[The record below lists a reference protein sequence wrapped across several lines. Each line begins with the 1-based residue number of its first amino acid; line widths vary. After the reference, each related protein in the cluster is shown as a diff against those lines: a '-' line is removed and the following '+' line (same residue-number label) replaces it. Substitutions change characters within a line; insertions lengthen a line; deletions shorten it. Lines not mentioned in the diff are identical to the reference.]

1 MKLLLASLLPVAAAS
16 WMLTPRFYPSLL
28 DTMLDTTLLS
38 PSTPRFGLP
47 AKTSPKYEITDT
59 DNQIQI
65 VMDVPGVDKDNLD
78 IAVHHRG
85 EYSNN
90 PVISIS
96 GHRES
101 KDDNSQFSYKFSQSF
116 SLPASVDVEH
126 FEADLTNGVL
136 TVTAP
141 KDLKRLEEATNVR
154 KIPISA
160 GQQKKLIDAGVT
172 DAHKENVV
180 VEDKKEPVA
189 TA

>member
-1 MKLLLASLLPVAAAS
+1 MKLLLASLLPVATAS

-38 PSTPRFGLP
+38 PTTPRFGLP

-59 DNQIQI
+59 DDRIQI
-65 VMDVPGVDKDNLD
+65 VMDVPGVDKDSLD
-78 IAVHHRG
+78 IALHHHG

-101 KDDNSQFSYKFSQSF
+101 KDEKSQFSYKFSQSF
-116 SLPASVDVEH
+116 SLPANIDVDH

-141 KDLKRLEEATNVR
+141 KDLKRLEEANVR
-154 KIPISA
+154 KIPITA
-160 GQQKKLIDAGVT
+160 GQQKKLMDAAVT
-172 DAHKENVV
+172 DAHKENVAV
-180 VEDKKEPVA
+180 DEKKEPVA
-189 TA
+189 A